1 MRDPG
6 RGESSIARRQEFH
19 LLADAHHAAALQQD
33 VEFVLALM
41 CVKRVLLTK
50 IEGIQSREKRITLH
64 QSGLGHFVRREPG
77 EAADA
82 FHEHDVQFTAIP
94 KAADIT
100 AYPSPLW
107 RFATSC
113 RNSVGEGWSWR
124 GRPIRIDTSGRQS
137 FCQLL
142 KGPPPR
148 QLSG

>member
-41 CVKRVLLTK
+41 CVKRVLLTR
-50 IEGIQSREKRITLH
+50 IEVIQSREKRITLH
-64 QSGLGHFVRREPG
+64 QSGLGHFVRCEPG

-94 KAADIT
+94 KAADILFYT
-100 AYPSPLW
+100 GQ
-107 RFATSC
+107 
-113 RNSVGEGWSWR
+113 SV
-124 GRPIRIDTSGRQS
+124 
-137 FCQLL
+137 
-142 KGPPPR
+142 PPPLFSVSDLESTR
-148 QLSG
+148 LAGIKVVNWSNLCTRP